1 MQAICPG
8 TLWKRIALVSTFF
21 FLFDL
26 HGAFDSSRFG
36 QCGFFM
42 VHNTLQR
49 RFGAII
55 EARRISDA
63 V

>member
-1 MQAICPG
+1 MQAMCPG
-8 TLWKRIALVSTFF
+8 TFWKRIALVSTFF
-21 FLFDL
+21 FLFDF
-26 HGAFDSSRFG
+26 HGAFDSSRFEHTVSLW
-36 QCGFFM
+36 FIIPY
-42 VHNTLQR
+42 QR